1 MGTLAETWMAKGIE
15 TGEIR
20 GIEKGITVGEIR
32 GIEKGITVGEIRGIE
47 IGKAEGKAETFLR
60 LAQLKFGTI
69 PEARV
74 TQVHAAGQDQLD
86 AWLDSLLLAANLD
99 DVFDLNSRH

>member
-15 TGEIR
+15 T
-20 GIEKGITVGEIR
+20 GEIR